1 MKFSEIFTEL
11 RKIHGLTQQDLS
23 SKLGYAKNSIC
34 AWEKGRAQPNFETL
48 IKIAKIFSVSIDY
61 LLGLEDDLGNVVI
74 NTGAAPSLEPA
85 EEQLIKNYR
94 RLNYHQQEAIS
105 LQAKIMADKNFEVI
119 KK

>member
-1 MKFSEIFTEL
+1 MYRLREL
-11 RKIHGLTQQDLS
+11 RKNRGLTQKDVALS
-23 SKLGYAKNSIC
+23 ISVSPQSYGYYENEINHPDP
-34 AWEKGRAQPNFETL
+34 QTL
-48 IKIAKIFSVSIDY
+48 IKLADFFECSVDY
-61 LLGLEDDLGNVVI
+61 LLGREDDLGNVVI
-74 NTGAAPSLEPA
+74 NTGAAPSFDPA